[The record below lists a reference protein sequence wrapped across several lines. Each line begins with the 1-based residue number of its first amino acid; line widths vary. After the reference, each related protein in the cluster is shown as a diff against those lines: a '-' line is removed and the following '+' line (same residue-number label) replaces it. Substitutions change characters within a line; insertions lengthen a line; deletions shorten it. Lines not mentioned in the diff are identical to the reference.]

1 MLRARALAAIAILS
15 CGFSAKSAEWKPV
28 TGAELAMKAPL
39 VEKDAPAEAIFWKV
53 RVADAAAGQDLQ
65 TSRSHYLRIKIFNE
79 KGREY
84 AKISLTYG
92 GKTNFSGVSGRT
104 IKPDGSIVEMKKDA
118 IFDIVAV
125 KSKTVKVKSRSFTL
139 PDVQPGDIIEYQWRE
154 IETGVLSNYM
164 RLPLPRDIPVEAVR
178 YFIKPFT
185 SA

>member
-1 MLRARALAAIAILS
+1 
-15 CGFSAKSAEWKPV
+15 
-28 TGAELAMKAPL
+28 MKATL
-39 VEKDAPAEAIFWKV
+39 VEKDAPAEAIFWEV

-65 TSRSHYLRIKIFNE
+65 TFRSHYLRIKIFNE

-92 GKTNFSGVSGRT
+92 GKTNVSGVSGRT

-118 IFDIVAV
+118 IFDTVAV
-125 KSKTVKVKSRSFTL
+125 KSKTLKVKSRSFTL